1 MIQIATRASEAS
13 LLNKKNYCFI
23 IFIIKKIERK
33 TSLSIMCKKKWQK
46 PGCSPVNHFHLSC
59 DMVYG
64 MRITVAY
71 DYLSDG

>member
-33 TSLSIMCKKKWQK
+33 TSLSIMCKKMAEAGLL
-46 PGCSPVNHFHLSC
+46 PRESPPPQLS
-59 DMVYG
+59 YG
-64 MRITVAY
+64 LRDAY
-71 DYLSDG
+71 NCRL